1 MLTDMLPTTASGRF
15 QFMFLVGVC
24 VLAIAFLVLVIAPAL
39 APVSLGGPAV

>member
-24 VLAIAFLVLVIAPAL
+24 VLAIAVLVLVIAPAL